1 MVLDFVN
8 DAEDIRE
15 AFQPYYE
22 RTTLQEGTDPNRLYD
37 LEHEIREFGI
47 ITDEDLDTFAEIWHG
62 DGTQEELHSVL
73 DRCVDRYEAATEDE
87 QTDFRQRLGRY
98 VRLYSFLAQV
108 VPFEDVELEKLYI
121 LTKPLLSKLL
131 ARLDPADVPD
141 ELLQYVDIDS
151 YRIQQ
156 SRSGTVQLE
165 EGEDPLPPQTT
176 GGSAGGG
183 DSGGPKEPLSKIL
196 ERLNEKFGYDFTEE
210 DRVFIEQLEQKLKDH
225 DAVQKSIEVNDES
238 DARLTFDDVAE
249 DELQDMVDRNFQLY
263 KKITDNEAFGR
274 MLFDFLFDRTL
285 EEVREEAAQ
294 E

>member
-22 RTTLQEGTDPNRLYD
+22 RTTLQESTDPNRLYD

-47 ITDEDLDTFAEIWHG
+47 ITDEDLNTFAEIWHAG
-62 DGTQEELHSVL
+62 GTQDELHSVL
-73 DRCVDRYEAATEDE
+73 DRCVDRYEAAIEKE
-87 QTDFRQRLGRY
+87 QTDFRRDLGRY
-98 VRLYSFLAQV
+98 VRLYAFLAQV

-121 LTKPLLSKLL
+121 LAKPLLSKLL

-176 GGSAGGG
+176 GGGSGGG
-183 DSGGPKEPLSKIL
+183 SDGPKEPLSKIL

-210 DRVFIEQLEQKLKDH
+210 DRVFIEQLEQKVKAH
-225 DAVQKSIEVNDES
+225 EAIQKSIEVNDES

-249 DELQDMVDRNFQLY
+249 DELQDMVDRNFKLY

-285 EEVREEAAQ
+285 EEVREEAA
-294 E
+294 EE